1 MDPRPVVVATRN
13 RHKVE
18 EIRLLLQGLP
28 IRLLSLDEAGVRG
41 ELVEDGE
48 TFSENAAAKAEQASR
63 GSGLAALADDSGLE
77 VDALGGRPGVR
88 SARYAGPGATDA
100 ANNAKLAAEA
110 RAAGL
115 DGTPARFRCAAALRV
130 PDGEPPLESLLDAGA
145 LAGPGGGRP
154 AEVSLDGRTLVVEG
168 AVEGTLLLEGRGSG
182 GFGYDP
188 HFLLPPLGRTM
199 AELARE
205 EKNRISHR
213 ARAFGRM
220 RALLEALVR
229 GPGAGLPP
237 GGRQVPGAP
246 AR

>member
-18 EIRLLLQGLP
+18 EIRLLLEGLP
-28 IRLLSLDEAGVRG
+28 IRLLTLDEAGVKG
-41 ELVEDGE
+41 ELAEDGE
-48 TFSENAAAKAEQASR
+48 TFSENASAKAEQAAR
-63 GSGLAALADDSGLE
+63 ASGLAALADDSGLE

-88 SARYAGPGATDA
+88 SARYSGPGATDA
-100 ANNAKLAAEA
+100 SNNAKLVAEA

-130 PDGEPPLESLLDAGA
+130 PDGETPLASLLEAGA
-145 LAGPGGGRP
+145 FAPGVGLPPGARQVP
-154 AEVSLDGRTLVVEG
+154 GDPLDGLTLVVEG
-168 AVEGTLLLEGRGSG
+168 SVDGTLLLEGRGTG

-188 HFLLPPLGRTM
+188 HFLLPALGRTM
-199 AELARE
+199 AELPRA

-220 RALLEALVR
+220 RVLLEALLR
-229 GPGAGLPP
+229 GA
-237 GGRQVPGAP
+237 A

>member
-13 RHKVE
+13 RHKLE
-18 EIRLLLQGLP
+18 EIRLLLGGLP
-28 IRLLSLDEAGVRG
+28 VRLLGLDEAGVRG

-48 TFSENAAAKAEQASR
+48 TFPENAAAKAEQASR
-63 GSGLAALADDSGLE
+63 ASGLAALADDSGLE

-88 SARYAGPGATDA
+88 SARYSEPGATDA
-100 ANNAKLAAEA
+100 RNNAKLVAEA

-115 DGTPARFRCAAALRV
+115 DGTPARFRCAAALRM
-130 PDGEPPLESLLDAGA
+130 PDGDPPLTALLDAGA

-154 AEVSLDGRTLVVEG
+154 AELSLDGLTLIVEG
-168 AVEGTLLLEGRGSG
+168 AVEGTLLLEGRGAG

-188 HFLLPPLGRTM
+188 HFLLPALGRTM
-199 AELARE
+199 AELSTP
-205 EKNRISHR
+205 EKNRLSHR

-220 RALLEALVR
+220 RALLDALLR
-229 GPGAGLPP
+229 GA
-237 GGRQVPGAP
+237 A

>member
-1 MDPRPVVVATRN
+1 MDPRRIVVATRN
-13 RHKVE
+13 PHKVE
-18 EIRLLLQGLP
+18 EIRLLLEGLP
-28 IRLLSLDEAGVRG
+28 IRLVTLDEAGIRS

-48 TFSENAAAKAEQASR
+48 TFAENAAAKAQQAA
-63 GSGLAALADDSGLE
+63 GASGLWALADDSGLE
-77 VDALGGRPGVR
+77 VPALGGRPGVR

-100 ANNAKLAAEA
+100 ANNAKITDEA

-130 PDGEPPLESLLDAGA
+130 ADGDPPLESLLEAGA
-145 LAGPGGGRP
+145 LAPPGAGRP
-154 AEVSLDGRTLVVEG
+154 AETSLDGRTLTVDG
-168 AVEGTLLLEGRGSG
+168 AVEGTLLLEPRGKG

-188 HFLLPPLGRTM
+188 HFLLPDLGRTM
-199 AELARE
+199 AEIPRA

-220 RALLEALVR
+220 RRVLEALLR
-229 GPGAGLPP
+229 GEA
-237 GGRQVPGAP
+237 

>member
-18 EIRLLLQGLP
+18 EIRLLLEGLP
-28 IRLLSLDEAGVRG
+28 IRLLTLDEAGVRG
-41 ELVEDGE
+41 ELIEDGE
-48 TFSENAAAKAEQASR
+48 TFSENASAKAEQAAR
-63 GSGLAALADDSGLE
+63 ACGLAALADDSGLE
-77 VDALGGRPGVR
+77 VDALGRRPGVR
-88 SARYAGPGATDA
+88 SARYSGPGATDA
-100 ANNAKLAAEA
+100 SNNAKLVAEA

-130 PDGEPPLESLLDAGA
+130 PDGEQPLSSLLDAGA
-145 LAGPGGGRP
+145 LAGPGEGVPG
-154 AEVSLDGRTLVVEG
+154 EVSLDGLTLVVEG
-168 AVEGTLLLEGRGSG
+168 SVEGTLLLEGRGTG

-188 HFLLPPLGRTM
+188 HFLLPALGRTM
-199 AELARE
+199 AELPRA

-220 RALLEALVR
+220 RVLLEALFR
-229 GPGAGLPP
+229 GVA
-237 GGRQVPGAP
+237 

>member
-18 EIRLLLQGLP
+18 EIRLLLEGLP
-28 IRLLSLDEAGVRG
+28 IRLMTLDEAGVKG
-41 ELVEDGE
+41 ELLEDGE
-48 TFSENAAAKAEQASR
+48 TFPENASAKAEQAAR
-63 GSGLAALADDSGLE
+63 ACGLAALADDSGLE
-77 VDALGGRPGVR
+77 VDALGRRPGVR
-88 SARYAGPGATDA
+88 SARYSGPGATDA
-100 ANNAKLAAEA
+100 TNNAKLVAEA

-130 PDGEPPLESLLDAGA
+130 PGEP
-145 LAGPGGGRP
+145 
-154 AEVSLDGRTLVVEG
+154 LDGLSLVVEG
-168 AVEGTLLLEGRGSG
+168 AVEGTLLLEGRGTG

-188 HFLLPPLGRTM
+188 HFLLPALGRTM
-199 AELARE
+199 AELPRA

-220 RALLEALVR
+220 RVLLEALFR
-229 GPGAGLPP
+229 GVA
-237 GGRQVPGAP
+237 